1 MVTAAQPATTS
12 TFSPLTTW
20 DGWQQFVDT
29 PHAPARDADDQEWT
43 LEQREDYH
51 ARFVVLKTPA
61 MDTIST
67 AVRRLLLLNRGQQ
80 GGARRGLII
89 SGPATTGKTTAMQ
102 QLGRTVELAD
112 RRRHPNQ
119 DGRLPVLFITVPP
132 SSTPKMLISEFARF
146 LGLPALERMNQIQI
160 TNAVCELL
168 CEMGTQLVLV
178 DDVHLMDTRSRAGAE
193 TSDQLKYLGE
203 RIPATFVYSGIDVE
217 SSPLLTGVRG
227 SQLAGR
233 FKIVRNQP
241 LRYGSPADKQIWHDL
256 VRSMDSALRLRHHR
270 PGTLVTHAA
279 YLHAR
284 TGGRMGSLSH
294 LIREAALVSLL
305 DGTEKITKNGHCTWR
320 TGPGLSPGNC
330 GPTATPPTSWRRQ
343 RAGRGFT
350 WDFGTGR
357 IRRSPPVWR
366 TPAPTPPSTATSPH
380 RSTAA
385 STASPWAGGCRTT
398 GNSPR
403 CHPNTSRNSRRW
415 IRGGGRRGQ

>member
-29 PHAPARDADDQEWT
+29 PHAPSRDADDQEWT

-61 MDTIST
+61 MDIIST

-119 DGRLPVLFITVPP
+119 DERLPVLFITVPP

-146 LGLPALERMNQIQI
+146 LGLPMLERMNQIQI

-241 LRYGSPADKQIWHDL
+241 LRHGNPADKQIWHDL
-256 VRSMDSALRLRHHR
+256 VHSMDSALRLRRHR
-270 PGTLVTHAA
+270 PGTLLTHAA

-305 DGTEKITKNGHCTWR
+305 DGTEKITKK
-320 TGPGLSPGNC
+320 LLEQIELDS
-330 GPTATPPTSWRRQ
+330 AAEQ
-343 RAGRGFT
+343 RAR
-350 WDFGTGR
+350 
-357 IRRSPPVWR
+357 
-366 TPAPTPPSTATSPH
+366 APH
-380 RSTAA
+380 R
-385 STASPWAGGCRTT
+385 
-398 GNSPR
+398 
-403 CHPNTSRNSRRW
+403 RRMPSQ
-415 IRGGGRRGQ
+415 RQP

>member
-1 MVTAAQPATTS
+1 MVTTAQPATAQHS
-12 TFSPLTTW
+12 TFNPLTTW

-29 PHAPARDADDQEWT
+29 PVAPARDADDQGWT
-43 LEQREDYH
+43 MEQREDYH

-61 MDTIST
+61 MDAISA

-112 RRRHPNQ
+112 RRRHPGC

-217 SSPLLTGVRG
+217 TSPLLTGVRG

-256 VRSMDSALRLRHHR
+256 VHGMASALRLRHYR
-270 PGTLVTHAA
+270 LGTLVTHAA

-294 LIREAALVSLL
+294 LIREAALVSLM
-305 DGTEKITKNGHCTWR
+305 DGTEKITKK
-320 TGPGLSPGNC
+320 LLE
-330 GPTATPPTSWRRQ
+330 Q
-343 RAGRGFT
+343 IEL
-350 WDFGTGR
+350 D
-357 IRRSPPVWR
+357 
-366 TPAPTPPSTATSPH
+366 
-380 RSTAA
+380 TAA
-385 STASPWAGGCRTT
+385 EQRSRAPQRHRVP
-398 GNSPR
+398 SPR
-403 CHPNTSRNSRRW
+403 
-415 IRGGGRRGQ
+415 RG

>member
-1 MVTAAQPATTS
+1 MVTAAQPATAQHDA
-12 TFSPLTTW
+12 FHPLTSW
-20 DGWQQFVDT
+20 DGWRQFVDT
-29 PHAPARDADDQEWT
+29 PLSSARAADDQEWN
-43 LEQREDYH
+43 LEQREEYH

-61 MDTIST
+61 MDAIST

-112 RRRHPNQ
+112 RRRRVDC

-146 LGLPALERMNQIQI
+146 LGLPTLERMNQIQI

-217 SSPLLTGVRG
+217 VSPLLTGVRG

-241 LRYGSPADKQIWHDL
+241 LRYGCEADQQIWHHL
-256 VRSMDSALRLRHHR
+256 VHGMDSALRLRRHK

-294 LIREAALVSLL
+294 LVREAALVSLL
-305 DGTEKITKNGHCTWR
+305 DGTEKITKK
-320 TGPGLSPGNC
+320 LLE
-330 GPTATPPTSWRRQ
+330 Q
-343 RAGRGFT
+343 IEL
-350 WDFGTGR
+350 D
-357 IRRSPPVWR
+357 
-366 TPAPTPPSTATSPH
+366 
-380 RSTAA
+380 TAA
-385 STASPWAGGCRTT
+385 EQRSRSLQRHRT
-398 GNSPR
+398 SSVRQDMPR
-403 CHPNTSRNSRRW
+403 PAVV
-415 IRGGGRRGQ
+415 

>member
-1 MVTAAQPATTS
+1 MVTTDESTTTS

-20 DGWQQFVDT
+20 DGWQQFVNTPPTPPPDT
-29 PHAPARDADDQEWT
+29 AGQEWT
-43 LEQREDYH
+43 REQREHYH

-102 QLGRTVELAD
+102 QLGRTVHLAD
-112 RRRHPNQ
+112 RRRHPTQ
-119 DGRLPVLFITVPP
+119 DGRLPVMFITVPP

-146 LGLPALERMNQIQI
+146 LGLPIPQRMNQVQI
-160 TNAVCELL
+160 TNAVCTLL
-168 CEMGTQLVLV
+168 CEMNTQLVLV

-217 SSPLLTGVRG
+217 TSPLLTGVRG
-227 SQLAGR
+227 AQLAGR

-241 LRYGSPADKQIWHDL
+241 LRYGSSADKQIWHDL
-256 VRSMDSALRLRHHR
+256 VHGMDNALRLRRHR
-270 PGTLVTHAA
+270 PGTLLTHAA

-284 TGGRMGSLSH
+284 TSGRMGSLSH

-305 DGTEKITKNGHCTWR
+305 DDTEKITKQLLEQIELDT
-320 TGPGLSPGNC
+320 
-330 GPTATPPTSWRRQ
+330 TAEQHTRAPRRHRTPPQ
-343 RAGRGFT
+343 HQ
-350 WDFGTGR
+350 
-357 IRRSPPVWR
+357 P
-366 TPAPTPPSTATSPH
+366 
-380 RSTAA
+380 
-385 STASPWAGGCRTT
+385 
-398 GNSPR
+398 
-403 CHPNTSRNSRRW
+403 
-415 IRGGGRRGQ
+415 

>member
-1 MVTAAQPATTS
+1 MVTEAQPATTS

-29 PHAPARDADDQEWT
+29 PHAPAREADDQEWT

-168 CEMGTQLVLV
+168 CEMSTQLVLV
-178 DDVHLMDTRSRAGAE
+178 DDVHLMVALAVQAENHGWQRAHRGNAE
-193 TSDQLKYLGE
+193 L
-203 RIPATFVYSGIDVE
+203 
-217 SSPLLTGVRG
+217 
-227 SQLAGR
+227 
-233 FKIVRNQP
+233 
-241 LRYGSPADKQIWHDL
+241 
-256 VRSMDSALRLRHHR
+256 R
-270 PGTLVTHAA
+270 PGC
-279 YLHAR
+279 
-284 TGGRMGSLSH
+284 S
-294 LIREAALVSLL
+294 
-305 DGTEKITKNGHCTWR
+305 D
-320 TGPGLSPGNC
+320 
-330 GPTATPPTSWRRQ
+330 
-343 RAGRGFT
+343 
-350 WDFGTGR
+350 
-357 IRRSPPVWR
+357 RS
-366 TPAPTPPSTATSPH
+366 
-380 RSTAA
+380 
-385 STASPWAGGCRTT
+385 C
-398 GNSPR
+398 
-403 CHPNTSRNSRRW
+403 
-415 IRGGGRRGQ
+415 

>member
-1 MVTAAQPATTS
+1 MVTTVHPATAQRS
-12 TFSPLTTW
+12 TFNPLTTW

-29 PHAPARDADDQEWT
+29 PPAPALDVGDQEWT

-61 MDTIST
+61 MDAIST

-89 SGPATTGKTTAMQ
+89 SGPATTGKPTAMQ

-112 RRRHPNQ
+112 RRCHPNR

-146 LGLPALERMNQIQI
+146 LGLPTLERMNQIQI

-217 SSPLLTGVRG
+217 TSPLLTGVRG

-256 VRSMDSALRLRHHR
+256 CTAWTE
-270 PGTLVTHAA
+270 PCGCAA
-279 YLHAR
+279 
-284 TGGRMGSLSH
+284 
-294 LIREAALVSLL
+294 
-305 DGTEKITKNGHCTWR
+305 
-320 TGPGLSPGNC
+320 TGPAPCSR
-330 GPTATPPTSWRRQ
+330 TPPTC
-343 RAGRGFT
+343 
-350 WDFGTGR
+350 
-357 IRRSPPVWR
+357 
-366 TPAPTPPSTATSPH
+366 TPAPAAGW
-380 RSTAA
+380 AA
-385 STASPWAGGCRTT
+385 SPTSSAKPLSYRCWTAPRRSLRDCSNRSSSTPQPNSGPGHHSATGRPRNASPD
-398 GNSPR
+398 PR
-403 CHPNTSRNSRRW
+403 RLPQPSVPILRLATARMPVHPNLPGTISAP
-415 IRGGGRRGQ
+415 